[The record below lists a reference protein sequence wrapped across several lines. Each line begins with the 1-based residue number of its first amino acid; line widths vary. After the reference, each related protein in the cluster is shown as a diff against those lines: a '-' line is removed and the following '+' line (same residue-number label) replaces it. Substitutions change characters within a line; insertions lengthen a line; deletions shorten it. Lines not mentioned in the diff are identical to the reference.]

1 MIPYTRVTIV
11 APSRRAEIVMPSDE
25 PIGAQFPALL
35 SLLGMTAGTEL
46 PSLRLVRPNGAILQL
61 EGDLAPGGPGA

>member
-46 PSLRLVRPNGAILQL
+46 A
-61 EGDLAPGGPGA
+61 APGAPQWRYSPTRGRSRLAAHP